1 VVKSHGLS
9 GEFKV
14 EPLTDEPG
22 RFLRLREAII
32 AGEVRRVLGA
42 RFANAQVLLS
52 IEGVATVEEARLLN
66 GEYISVP
73 SEQAQPLE
81 EGSYYHYQIIGLE
94 VVTTG
99 GEPIGVVAEVYP
111 LPANDVYVV
120 RGGRGEVLIPA
131 AREIVKEID
140 LPASRMVVEPMP
152 GLLPWE

>member
-1 VVKSHGLS
+1 MVIGRVVRSHGLS

-42 RFANAQVLLS
+42 RFANAQVLLR

-99 GEPIGVVAEVYP
+99 GEPIGVVAEIYRALTMCTLYGGWRGAHP
-111 LPANDVYVV
+111 CSAGDSQRDRPAGFQD
-120 RGGRGEVLIPA
+120 GR
-131 AREIVKEID
+131 
-140 LPASRMVVEPMP
+140 
-152 GLLPWE
+152 